1 MRNELPKTNKTAE
14 KDTAT
19 KILDLGEMLI
29 QTRGFNGFS
38 YNDIAKELGIKKAS
52 IHYHFP
58 SKTDLGRAAIE
69 RYLNAMDSAM
79 SQATA
84 DAQEDPKT
92 TSWSLLEF
100 YFSSYY
106 KFAHTP
112 DKVCLSGALA
122 GDFLALPD
130 DMKKHVTDFFEAHQN
145 WIANV
150 VRRGQVSGEFHK
162 EAQPENFAMFLF
174 NGLQGALLI
183 KRATAD
189 MSQLDAVVKS
199 AKEILIRH

>member
-1 MRNELPKTNKTAE
+1 LTENNTADT

-52 IHYHFP
+52 IHYHYP
-58 SKTDLGRAAIE
+58 SKTDLGRAAID
-69 RYLNAMDSAM
+69 RYLNMMDKAMH
-79 SQATA
+79 QAKV
-84 DAQEDPKT
+84 DAQSSPEI

-100 YFSSYY
+100 YFSSYF

-122 GDFLALPD
+122 GDFLALPE
-130 DMKKHVTDFFEAHQN
+130 DMKTSVVQFFAEHQK
-145 WIANV
+145 WITNV
-150 VRRGQVSGEFHK
+150 VLRGQKSGEFGQSIDATSF
-162 EAQPENFAMFLF
+162 AQFLF

-183 KRATAD
+183 KRANAD
-189 MSQLDAVVKS
+189 MSQLNSVVTS
-199 AKEILIRH
+199 AKQILITL

>member
-1 MRNELPKTNKTAE
+1 MTNDTE
-14 KDTAT
+14 PSVRDTAT

-52 IHYHFP
+52 IHYHYP

-69 RYLNAMDSAM
+69 RYLNMMDEAMNKAGR
-79 SQATA
+79 
-84 DAQEDPKT
+84 DAQHSPET
-92 TSWSLLEF
+92 SSWSLLEF
-100 YFSSYY
+100 YFSSYF
-106 KFAHTP
+106 KFANTP

-122 GDFLALPD
+122 GDFLALPE
-130 DMKKHVTDFFEAHQN
+130 DMKTSVVQFFDAHQK
-145 WIANV
+145 WITNV
-150 VRRGQVSGEFHK
+150 VQRGQKSGEFTK
-162 EAQPENFAMFLF
+162 NVAAKSFAQFLF

-189 MSQLDAVVKS
+189 MAQLNSVVSS
-199 AKEILIRH
+199 AKQILITP